1 MSRRA
6 LALLALA
13 PLLAACRG
21 AEPSPPAA
29 PASAAAAPAR
39 AAGTAAL
46 PEERNGATVV
56 FLGDS
61 LTAGFGV
68 DEDQA
73 YPALVAAALAERG
86 IAARV
91 VNAGVSG
98 DTSAG
103 GLARI
108 DWLLRQRP
116 DLLVVELG
124 ANDAL
129 RGQPLAGIESN
140 LRAIVAKA
148 TAAGATVLLVG
159 MQIPTNYGPEY
170 TAGFRDLYPRL
181 AKETNVA
188 LLPFLLEGVAA
199 RPELNQGDGI
209 HPNPEGHKRVAA
221 TVLAALEPL
230 LRDAERKKA
239 SVQKP

>member
-6 LALLALA
+6 LALLALVA
-13 PLLAACRG
+13 LLAACRG
-21 AEPSPPAA
+21 AESSPPTALA
-29 PASAAAAPAR
+29 PAATAPAR
-39 AAGTAAL
+39 TAGTTAP
-46 PEERNGATVV
+46 PEERDGPTVV

-73 YPALVAAALAERG
+73 YPARVAATLAERG

-108 DWLLRQRP
+108 DWLLRQKP

-140 LRAIVAKA
+140 LRAIVVKA

-209 HPNPEGHKRVAA
+209 HPNPEGHQRVAA

-230 LRDAERKKA
+230 LRDAAKKKA